1 MSAPPITVLDVSAEE
16 EAAIR
21 KAVREA
27 DLKTLGAG
35 RSAAEPS
42 DVDDLVELLSD
53 ERVSGP
59 IYDLPRPVTRESVAA
74 WVAQG
79 VAERAA
85 GEGLLVVN
93 RDGLG
98 EVVGYTHI
106 AVWPDRSAAEVAG
119 AIKAE
124 RQSSGEGGAGAIHT
138 FDWVFT
144 ALGVRMMCLTAALDN
159 VRSARLIDAA
169 GFHRM
174 GERDS
179 VRPDGT
185 IRRSIYWEMSRDA
198 WRERWGG

>member
-1 MSAPPITVLDVSAEE
+1 VSAPPITVLEVSAEE

-27 DLKTLGAG
+27 DLTTLGAG
-35 RSAAEPS
+35 RSAAGPA
-42 DVDDLVELLSD
+42 DVDDLVALLSD

-59 IYDLPRPVTRESVAA
+59 IYDLPRPVTRDSVAA
-74 WVAQG
+74 WVDRG
-79 VAERAA
+79 MAERAG

-98 EVVGYTHI
+98 EIVGYTHI

-124 RQSSGEGGAGAIHT
+124 RQNSGEGGSGAIHT

-169 GFHRM
+169 GFQRM

-185 IRRSIYWEMSRDA
+185 TRRSIYWEVTRDV
-198 WRERWGG
+198 WRERWGA

>member
-1 MSAPPITVLDVSAEE
+1 MSAPPITRLEVSTEE

-21 KAVREA
+21 RAVREA

-35 RSAAEPS
+35 RSAAGPE

-59 IYDLPRPVTRESVAA
+59 IYDLPKPVTREAVAA
-74 WVAQG
+74 WVDHCL
-79 VAERAA
+79 AERAA
-85 GEGLLVVN
+85 GEGILVIN

-98 EVVGYTHI
+98 QIAGYTHI
-106 AVWPDRSAAEVAG
+106 AVWPDRSAGEVAG
-119 AIKAE
+119 AIRAE
-124 RQSSGEGGAGAIHT
+124 RQNSGEGGSGAIHT

-169 GFHRM
+169 GFRRM

-179 VRPDGT
+179 VRPDGSV
-185 IRRSIYWEMSRDA
+185 RRSLYWEITADQ
-198 WRERWGG
+198 WRETWG